1 MKLKTDIDRNKNWV
15 SATPQQV
22 DKIAS
27 AKKVFCKCGYVIVI
41 VVHGIAF
48 MILST
53 GSIIFVGSELFGVGV
68 AGCCGPNLGLDLV
81 HTPGIAGVVL
91 GSKVIDRNTVWSAI
105 VEQLMDRNTCA
116 TIVMDRN
123 NSCQRA
129 PANINLR

>member
-1 MKLKTDIDRNKNWV
+1 
-15 SATPQQV
+15 
-22 DKIAS
+22 
-27 AKKVFCKCGYVIVI
+27 
-41 VVHGIAF
+41 

-68 AGCCGPNLGLDLV
+68 AGCCGPNLGLDLA